1 MGSVNYISR
10 EAPRAEKRRLLGRAF
25 VPEAGSQATG
35 MASQR
40 GEQLTVVGYF
50 GGGRV
55 LGTNIGR
62 T

>member
-1 MGSVNYISR
+1 MDSVNYISH
-10 EAPRAEKRRLLGRAF
+10 EAPRAEKRRLLGRAY
-25 VPEAGSQATG
+25 VPEAGSQAAG

-40 GEQLTVVGYF
+40 GEPLTGVGYL